1 MIRNNIN
8 KFVICLVAML
18 SSLTVLQA
26 QEKTPFDYLDVFEL
40 QYVSDPQ
47 ISPDGNRIVYVRN
60 QFDIMT
66 DRKYTNLWI
75 INFDGSGHQA
85 LTSGKKAYFSPRWSP
100 DGKRLAFVSTEE
112 GSAQIFVRWMDSG
125 QVASITNLST
135 GPGNI
140 SWSPDGKLI
149 AFIMNV
155 AASAPKI
162 GNFPGAPKGAVWAPS
177 AKVIDHLGF
186 KSDGNF
192 NLVEPGF
199 NHLFVVS
206 ADGGAA
212 RQLTSGNFNHAGFSW
227 TTNSKAIIL
236 SANREENAELNPLNS
251 HLYSLNVSTGAM
263 AKLTSGKGPHNSPV
277 VSPDGNTIAF
287 TGFDDQY
294 LGYQL
299 SRLYTLP
306 IGGGNK
312 VEINHGLD
320 RDLEN
325 LNWAADGKSIF
336 GQYDDQGSGKLVQVN
351 LTGKVAPV
359 ALNIGGTAY
368 GRPYSS
374 GSYSI
379 AASGKYAYTQTSTEV
394 PAELAVGQ
402 FPAKIMPRMITQNN
416 QNFLSGKKLGKVE
429 ELRYQSKADQ
439 VDVQGWIVYPPDFDA
454 SKKYPLILEIHG
466 GPYAA
471 YGPHF
476 SPELQLMASKGY
488 VVLYTNPRG
497 STSYGEKFAAYIN
510 NNYPSEDYVDLMTG
524 IDKMIEKGF
533 INEKELFI
541 TGGSGGGVLTAW
553 SIGKTD
559 RFAAAV
565 VSKPVINWYSFSL
578 TADGLAFFS
587 KYWFNKK
594 PWEDPKQ
601 YLDRSPISLVGN
613 VKTPTLMVTGEQDF
627 RTPMSET
634 EQYYAALKLQGVPS
648 AMVRIQEASHGITVK
663 PSNMIRHV
671 GYITGWFDQYR
682 EKK

>member
-1 MIRNNIN
+1 MIKININ
-8 KFVICLVAML
+8 KFVFGLVAVL
-18 SSLTVLQA
+18 STLTVLQA
-26 QEKTPFDYLDVFEL
+26 QEKTLFDYLDVFEL

-75 INFDGSGHQA
+75 INFDGTGHQA

-125 QVASITNLST
+125 QVASITNLNG

-149 AFIMNV
+149 AFTMNV
-155 AASAPKI
+155 AATAPKI
-162 GNFPGAPKGAVWAPS
+162 GNFPSAPKGATWAPS

-192 NLVEPGF
+192 SLVELGF

-227 TTNSKAIIL
+227 TPNSASIIL
-236 SANREENAELNPLNS
+236 SANREENAEVNPLNS
-251 HLYSLNVSTGAM
+251 HLYSLSISSGAIT
-263 AKLTSGKGPHNSPV
+263 KLTSGKGPHNNPA
-277 VSPDGNTIAF
+277 VSSDGTTIAF

-294 LGYQL
+294 VGYQL
-299 SRLYTLP
+299 SRLYTMP
-306 IGGGNK
+306 VGGGNK
-312 VEINHGLD
+312 NEINHGLD

-325 LNWAADGKSIF
+325 LKWAVDGKSIF
-336 GQYDDQGSGKLVQVN
+336 GQYDDQGSSKLVQVS
-351 LTGKVAPV
+351 LIGKVAHV
-359 ALNIGGTAY
+359 AFNIGGTSY
-368 GRPYSS
+368 GRPYTG

-379 AASGKYAYTQTSTEV
+379 AANGKYAYTQTSTDV

-402 FPAKIMPRMITQNN
+402 FPTKMMPRIITQNN

-429 ELRYQSKADQ
+429 ELRYQSKDDQ
-439 VDVQGWIVYPPDFDA
+439 MDVQGWIVYPPDFDP

-613 VKTPTLMVTGEQDF
+613 VKTPTLLVTGEQDF